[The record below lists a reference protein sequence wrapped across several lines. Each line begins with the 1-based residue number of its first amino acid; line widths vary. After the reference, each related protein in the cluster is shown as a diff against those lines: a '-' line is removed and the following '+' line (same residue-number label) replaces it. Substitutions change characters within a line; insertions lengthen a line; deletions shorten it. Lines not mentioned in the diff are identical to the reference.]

1 MALKMRKKS
10 AVNSRSKRQ
19 KVARPKTD
27 GFFKVHF
34 KQAKSSLGAL
44 WHRPLGNI
52 LTLAVI
58 SMALALPACLYL
70 MGKNIAY
77 VTNQVATT
85 SQVSVFLTEQ
95 LPEARAMVM
104 KDDIESWPLV
114 EHVDYISSQQGLADL
129 SGHTGFESAI
139 ELLDG
144 YALPGVFIVTPSVED
159 DVTIKSIA
167 TQLNSLDGISD
178 VRIDEDWL
186 SRVNAIR
193 ALMNSVIIVL
203 SVLMLS
209 SVFLIV
215 GNTLRFNV
223 LANKEEI
230 QTMKLI
236 GATDPYILRPYLYSG
251 MWFGLL
257 GAVTAWIFTALLTV
271 IFNSAVENLATLY
284 DSQYRLL
291 GLNWDESLLLLMLG
305 IFIGCLAAKLSAQ
318 RHLKEIEPV

>member
-1 MALKMRKKS
+1 MAPNMRKKS

-19 KVARPKTD
+19 KVSRPKTD

-34 KQAKSSLGAL
+34 KQARGSLTAL
-44 WHRPLGNI
+44 WERPLGNI

-104 KDDIESWPLV
+104 KDEIESWPLV
-114 EHVDYISSQQGLADL
+114 DAVEYVSSQQGLADL
-129 SGHTGFESAI
+129 SDHTGFDEAI
-139 ELLDG
+139 GLLDG
-144 YALPGVFIVTPSVED
+144 YALPGVFVITPSVED
-159 DVTIKSIA
+159 TVTVKNIVS
-167 TQLNSLDGISD
+167 QLTAMEGISD
-178 VRIDEDWL
+178 IRIDEDWL
-186 SRVNAIR
+186 TRLNAIR
-193 ALMNSVIIVL
+193 SLMNGVITVL
-203 SVLMLS
+203 SSLMLS

-236 GATDPYILRPYLYSG
+236 GATDQFILRPYLYSG

-257 GAVTAWIFTALLTV
+257 GSVTAWVFTALITV

-305 IFIGCLAAKLSAQ
+305 TFIGCLAAKLSAQ
-318 RHLKEIEPV
+318 RHLKDIEPV

>member
-1 MALKMRKKS
+1 MALNMRKKS
-10 AVNSRSKRQ
+10 AVNSRSKRL
-19 KVARPKTD
+19 KAARPKTD
-27 GFFKVHF
+27 GFFIAHF

-104 KDDIESWPLV
+104 KDEIESWPLV
-114 EHVDYISSQQGLADL
+114 DNVEYISSQQGLADL
-129 SGHTGFESAI
+129 SGHTGFDNAI

-144 YALPGVFIVTPSVED
+144 YALPGVFVINPSIEDSATVNSIVNQLG
-159 DVTIKSIA
+159 SI
-167 TQLNSLDGISD
+167 DGISD
-178 VRIDEDWL
+178 IRIDEDWL
-186 SRVNAIR
+186 SRVSAIR
-193 ALMNSVIIVL
+193 TLMNGVITVL

-236 GATDPYILRPYLYSG
+236 GATDQFILRPYLYSG

-257 GAVTAWIFTALLTV
+257 GSITAWIFTALLTV

-284 DSQYRLL
+284 DSQFRLL

-305 IFIGCLAAKLSAQ
+305 TFIGCLAAKLSAQ
-318 RHLKEIEPV
+318 RHLNEIEPV